1 MKKEK
6 LLTELHVHIFKSKAS
21 KTILSGMVMMML
33 TLTSMMAQRI
43 VSGTVTGDDGEP
55 LLGVSVTVDETTRG
69 TITDLDG
76 KFQISASPDDILQ
89 FNFLGYEEQRYEVGN
104 ATVIDINLSSSA
116 ELIDEIVVV
125 GYGTQK
131 KSHLTGSVSRVENKK
146 LDQIAVSRVD
156 EALIGQVSGVNIA
169 QTNGSEAGAAP
180 TITVRGVGSVAADIG
195 PAVVVDGLVVD
206 SDFLSNLDMN
216 DVASFEILNC
226 LLYTSPSPRDATL
239 SRMPSSA

>member
-116 ELIDEIVVV
+116 ELID
-125 GYGTQK
+125 
-131 KSHLTGSVSRVENKK
+131 
-146 LDQIAVSRVD
+146 
-156 EALIGQVSGVNIA
+156 
-169 QTNGSEAGAAP
+169 
-180 TITVRGVGSVAADIG
+180 
-195 PAVVVDGLVVD
+195 
-206 SDFLSNLDMN
+206 
-216 DVASFEILNC
+216 C
-226 LLYTSPSPRDATL
+226 LLYTSPSPRD
-239 SRMPSSA
+239 